1 MARAVGIDLGTTNSV
16 VAVLEGGEPTVVA
29 NAEGARTTP
38 SVIAFG
44 KNGDVLVGEVA
55 KRQAVT
61 NVDRTARSV
70 KRHMGEADW
79 RFPAQGSID
88 GSRYTAQ
95 ELSARVLQKL
105 KRDTESYLGEDVTD
119 AVVTVPAYF
128 DDAQRQATKEA
139 GEIAGLKVL
148 RIINEPTAAALAYGL
163 DRGDEQTVLVF
174 DLGGGTFDVSL
185 LEIGEGVIEVKA
197 TNGDTQLGG
206 DDWDQRIV
214 DHLVKQFKNGYGIDL
229 AEDRM
234 ALQRLREAAEK
245 AKIELSSSTE
255 TTINLPYITASAEG
269 PLHLDERLT
278 RAQFQELTADLLER
292 CKKPFHQAVQDA
304 GIELSTVDH
313 VILVGG
319 STRMPA
325 VTDLVKE
332 LTGKDPHKG
341 VNPDEVVAVG
351 AALQAGVIRGDVKD
365 VLLLDVTPLS
375 LGIETKGGIMTKLI
389 ERNTTIPTKR
399 SEIFTTAADNQP
411 SVGIQ
416 VFQGERDIA
425 AYNKK
430 LGVFDLTG
438 LPPAP
443 RGVPQIEV
451 AFDIDANGIMHV
463 NAKDLATGREQKMT
477 VTGGSAL
484 PKDDIDRMVRDAEQ
498 YADEDRRRR
507 ESAETRNQAEQLV
520 YQTERFLADNPDR
533 VPADTRSEV
542 ESAVS
547 EVKGLL
553 DGDPSDTNTERL
565 RTSAERLAAVSQKM
579 GQAMY
584 AGAQGASGQEGA
596 TGGAGPSGPADAGAG
611 AGSEGPEDVVDAEIV
626 DDDRD
631 GRDER
636 DERGGAA

>member
-1 MARAVGIDLGTTNSV
+1 MGRAVGIDLGTTNSV
-16 VAVLEGGEPTVVA
+16 VAVLEGGEATVVA

-38 SVIAFG
+38 SVVAFA
-44 KNGDVLVGEVA
+44 KNGEVLVGEVA

-61 NVDRTARSV
+61 NIERTARSV
-70 KRHMGEADW
+70 KRHMGNTDW
-79 RFPAQGSID
+79 RFPDTGAID
-88 GSRYTAQ
+88 GTRYRAQ

-105 KRDTESYLGEDVTD
+105 KRDTEAYLGEDVTD
-119 AVVTVPAYF
+119 AVITVPAYF
-128 DDAQRQATKEA
+128 DDSQRQATKEA

-163 DRGDEQTVLVF
+163 DRGEEQTVLVF

-185 LEIGEGVIEVKA
+185 LEIGDGVIEVKA
-197 TNGDTQLGG
+197 TNGDTHLGG
-206 DDWDQRIV
+206 DDWDQRV
-214 DHLVKQFKNGYGIDL
+214 MEYLVKKFQGQYGIDL
-229 AEDRM
+229 GKDKM
-234 ALQRLREAAEK
+234 ALQRLREGAEK
-245 AKIELSSSTE
+245 AKIELSSAAE
-255 TTINLPYITASAEG
+255 TTINLPYITASADG
-269 PLHLDERLT
+269 PLHLDEKLT
-278 RAQFQELTADLLER
+278 RAQFQELTADLLDR
-292 CKKPFHQAVQDA
+292 CKTPFHQAVKDA
-304 GIELSTVDH
+304 GVKLSAVDH

-389 ERNTTIPTKR
+389 ERNTTIPTRR
-399 SEIFTTAADNQP
+399 SEIFTTATDNQP

-416 VFQGERDIA
+416 VYQGEREIA

-463 NAKDLATGREQKMT
+463 SAKDLATGREQKMT

-484 PKDDIDRMVRDAEQ
+484 PKDDIDRMMRDAEQ

-507 ESAETRNQAEQLV
+507 EAAETRNQAEQLV
-520 YQTERFLADNPDR
+520 YQTEKFVRENEER
-533 VPADTRSEV
+533 IPADTRSEV
-542 ESAVS
+542 AAAATQ
-547 EVKGLL
+547 VKTLL
-553 DGDPSDTNTERL
+553 EGESDTAEL
-565 RTSAERLAAVSQKM
+565 RTAVENLATVSQRM

-584 AGAQGASGQEGA
+584 AQAGQQSPTEQTGQTETPTEHTSPQEEEG
-596 TGGAGPSGPADAGAG
+596 
-611 AGSEGPEDVVDAEIV
+611 VVDAEIV
-626 DDDRD
+626 DD
-631 GRDER
+631 ER
-636 DERGGAA
+636 EAKGGAA